1 MWRLSAS
8 LDNTLP
14 DLQNSLYATQPHSII
29 ANYFP
34 LTSTQMRFQK
44 PPFWHCFWLCVSNRK
59 RTKIHLFFKALIN
72 NYWAFSRRS
81 FSSASVCDRLSIGAR
96 PDRGKNVSGFKT
108 KIRQCWRRQRG
119 IIVNIEILKQLS
131 VIGKTVFQLTN
142 PVRSHL
148 LAPKRNRDSQ
158 CTWNYT

>member
-1 MWRLSAS
+1 MWRPSAS

-14 DLQNSLYATQPHSII
+14 DLQNSLYATQPHSIT

-59 RTKIHLFFKALIN
+59 RTKIHLFFSKLLLITVER
-72 NYWAFSRRS
+72 F
-81 FSSASVCDRLSIGAR
+81 CDVLFHQPQFAR

-108 KIRQCWRRQRG
+108 KIRQCWPRQRG

-131 VIGKTVFQLTN
+131 VIGKIVFQLTN